1 LIDINLFEFIYL
13 FDSIIMNNQYSKI
26 PLTKEGLEISEQQR
40 QTVWPKIDR
49 STFFTRKTKRSYAV
63 RKTFSFT
70 MEGDVSGVRISPPVV
85 EFYDTEP
92 NNVHQLNVT
101 VKNISKTS
109 KSIRFY
115 GPKTKVMLNEYY
127 TQLHR

>member
-1 LIDINLFEFIYL
+1 
-13 FDSIIMNNQYSKI
+13 M
-26 PLTKEGLEISEQQR
+26 
-40 QTVWPKIDR
+40 
-49 STFFTRKTKRSYAV
+49 
-63 RKTFSFT
+63 

-115 GPKTKVMLNEYY
+115 GPKTKVIIIGHL
-127 TQLHR
+127 

>member
-1 LIDINLFEFIYL
+1 
-13 FDSIIMNNQYSKI
+13 
-26 PLTKEGLEISEQQR
+26 
-40 QTVWPKIDR
+40 
-49 STFFTRKTKRSYAV
+49 
-63 RKTFSFT
+63 

-101 VKNISKTS
+101 VTNISKTS

-115 GPKTKVMLNEYY
+115 GPKTKVNDIEWLKSKHIFFM
-127 TQLHR
+127 QKFSICI

>member
-1 LIDINLFEFIYL
+1 
-13 FDSIIMNNQYSKI
+13 
-26 PLTKEGLEISEQQR
+26 
-40 QTVWPKIDR
+40 
-49 STFFTRKTKRSYAV
+49 
-63 RKTFSFT
+63 

-101 VKNISKTS
+101 VTNISKTS

-115 GPKTKVMLNEYY
+115 GPKTKVNDIEWLKSKHTFLCRNFLYAFKNSWIVYSSFNSIFNYEWK
-127 TQLHR
+127 TLTNQLHRVYVYQL

>member
-1 LIDINLFEFIYL
+1 
-13 FDSIIMNNQYSKI
+13 
-26 PLTKEGLEISEQQR
+26 
-40 QTVWPKIDR
+40 
-49 STFFTRKTKRSYAV
+49 
-63 RKTFSFT
+63 

-101 VKNISKTS
+101 VSNISKTS

-115 GPKTKVMLNEYY
+115 GPKTKVNDTERLKSEYTFY
-127 TQLHR
+127 ANNIYMH

>member
-1 LIDINLFEFIYL
+1 
-13 FDSIIMNNQYSKI
+13 
-26 PLTKEGLEISEQQR
+26 
-40 QTVWPKIDR
+40 
-49 STFFTRKTKRSYAV
+49 
-63 RKTFSFT
+63 

-101 VKNISKTS
+101 VSNISKTS

-115 GPKTKVMLNEYY
+115 GPKTKVNDIE
-127 TQLHR
+127 

>member
-1 LIDINLFEFIYL
+1 
-13 FDSIIMNNQYSKI
+13 M
-26 PLTKEGLEISEQQR
+26 
-40 QTVWPKIDR
+40 
-49 STFFTRKTKRSYAV
+49 
-63 RKTFSFT
+63 

-115 GPKTKVMLNEYY
+115 GPKTKVILNLTFMNNNICKREPSLFIHFIY
-127 TQLHR
+127 LVF

>member
-1 LIDINLFEFIYL
+1 
-13 FDSIIMNNQYSKI
+13 
-26 PLTKEGLEISEQQR
+26 
-40 QTVWPKIDR
+40 
-49 STFFTRKTKRSYAV
+49 
-63 RKTFSFT
+63 

-101 VKNISKTS
+101 VSNISKTS

-115 GPKTKVMLNEYY
+115 GPKTKVKKLND
-127 TQLHR
+127 